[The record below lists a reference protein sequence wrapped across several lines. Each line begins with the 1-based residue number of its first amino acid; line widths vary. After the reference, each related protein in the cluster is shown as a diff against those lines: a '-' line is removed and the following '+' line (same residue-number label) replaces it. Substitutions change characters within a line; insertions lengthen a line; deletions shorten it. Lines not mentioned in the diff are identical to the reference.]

1 MAKINYPLEQPHPT
15 GPEGWMTWALALRDQ
30 VRKLLE
36 AGGDLMASTAVEDPK
51 DWDNIQAW
59 RAAEVEANKALEEV

>member
-1 MAKINYPLEQPHPT
+1 MAKINYPLELPHPS
-15 GPEGWMTWALALRDQ
+15 GPEGWMSWALALRDQ

-36 AGGDLMASTAVEDPK
+36 AGGDLMTSAAVEDPK

-59 RAAEVEANKALEEV
+59 